1 MRHAHLRRGERP
13 DHHDRG
19 PRVDREAPSPAARV
33 HRRAGLPVRLLRQ
46 RHGHGGQGPAR
57 REPATVGARDQ
68 ASAERAPL
76 PLRLAQPHPPPRAAR
91 RPGEAAPGPT
101 GPERSARSLE
111 PARSAP
117 SLESEW
123 SAPPLSRRRFL
134 QASGAL
140 VIGFS
145 LAPSAALGQAKPA
158 PLPGSLN
165 TNRMLDAWLR
175 IAPNGTATIFTGK
188 IELGQGIG
196 TALSQI
202 AADELDVDL
211 ARIEMV
217 SGDTAR
223 TPNEGQTAG

>member
-1 MRHAHLRRGERP
+1 
-13 DHHDRG
+13 
-19 PRVDREAPSPAARV
+19 
-33 HRRAGLPVRLLRQ
+33 
-46 RHGHGGQGPAR
+46 GQGPAR
-57 REPATVGARDQ
+57 RQPASLGARDQ
-68 ASAERAPL
+68 AGAERASL
-76 PLRLAQPHPPPRAAR
+76 PLRLAQPDRPRRAAR
-91 RPGEAAPGPT
+91 GPGDAAMSAT

-111 PARSAP
+111 LGRSAP

-123 SAPPLSRRRFL
+123 SAPSVSRRRFL

-165 TNRMLDAWLR
+165 TNRMLDPGLR

-223 TPNEGQTAG
+223 TPNEGQTAGSLSVEQSGTALRFACAEA